1 MTKFLKKLNF
11 IPGIL
16 LIIIFIV
23 PARIAENI
31 TRALFGLINNIFIY
45 FDWLGVSGGY
55 IGMFYEKLV
64 VEGIGA
70 ATYCGGML
78 LFPIFLNKRFFKKFQ
93 INWLP
98 GIILVFVIFS
108 SFALFY
114 LYSFIFKGLG
124 KLDWIDSISLL
135 VMFIGYSAGYLSIIY
150 SSLKYSETKNKYIKI
165 LLDRFE

>member
-64 VEGIGA
+64 IENNNIKNRLVIYKDQIVAHESNQLDLSLSINQ
-70 ATYCGGML
+70 
-78 LFPIFLNKRFFKKFQ
+78 LNKTLSKSNTVTNISSSKPFSEENVSNKK
-93 INWLP
+93 
-98 GIILVFVIFS
+98 
-108 SFALFY
+108 
-114 LYSFIFKGLG
+114 K
-124 KLDWIDSISLL
+124 D
-135 VMFIGYSAGYLSIIY
+135 
-150 SSLKYSETKNKYIKI
+150 
-165 LLDRFE
+165 